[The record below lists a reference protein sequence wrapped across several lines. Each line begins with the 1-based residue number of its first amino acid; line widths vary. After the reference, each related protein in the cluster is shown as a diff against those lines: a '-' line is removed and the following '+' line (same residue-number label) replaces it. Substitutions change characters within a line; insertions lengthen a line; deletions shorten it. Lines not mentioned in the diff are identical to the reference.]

1 MSIIDVIKES
11 KLHNYTDIMS
21 DQEVIQTIL
30 SGVKPTGTSG
40 NREFIQELSS
50 LKDPDSQ
57 EIINVA
63 ADMFQSI
70 TNSAR
75 TTREILE
82 HLYANYSNESINL
95 LSNFIKIVHAK
106 DYTLKIDNPNDTA
119 LSKIK
124 NKQQKLS
131 QLPFSVK
138 KEKLSTK
145 EKDGA
150 SIESGLFRFEE
161 TYGLYRQKAE
171 KEDELYS
178 VEEILF
184 SKANIDKAK
193 KDETEGKS
201 TKNIIVNN
209 CKISDEKQEI
219 IESKLDTSMSFIL
232 IDSPDIK
239 IGTRNSIEL
248 ATFFNLLSTIELSK
262 CMPYFDATFLIPSLT
277 PSSPG
282 STSRFRSASITQF
295 LKGTPENPGNESYVY
310 KTLNK
315 TYEKSV
321 GSKKVDGVETNMS
334 IFTTPQTLNFFD
346 EIMIGHHENV
356 EDYLFNQ
363 RVERRPTTIHDITRP
378 FMTIKSFSIDVA
390 PTQGLMSFKT
400 GKISLVIHD
409 RTRIQDIAP
418 FVKPDM
424 FGSYGSEIVV
434 EYGWANI
441 DAINEDEKDKNYLG
455 DFLNQSRV
463 VEKYIITNSSFSMDN
478 NGQVNVDLSIAAR
491 GPIDI
496 RNVVFKTDALEAMNL
511 KAAQKHEVNY
521 KNKNVEF
528 TEKYKIEVNSGI
540 FSAIYGEVSRDYRD
554 TKNMNSMF
562 TSSAKLFTQPHP
574 SARNTKGV
582 KLTKY
587 KYLVNNFIKKKS
599 KLNLDTK
606 LADIINEFNKFT
618 RKKDDKEVL
627 TDMPSVAIG
636 FTINGN
642 DPSGTIGTK
651 SKNSKVKF
659 ADMTVRNLWERSV
672 YEKAKEATA
681 LKQTNP
687 SAPTNQTQAQ
697 TTPAAPSLQADH
709 QFLIDFKDSLL
720 NILES
725 SNKVYGRYSNV
736 KRRRL
741 DEVKDVIK
749 KIIGGLSEADPFYNK
764 EFTERYNRIILN
776 KNTGGNKIPIN
787 TISSKLNG
795 PSLQPKGTQYVSLG
809 SFITGLIGS
818 HLVSTGKFNEIQI
831 VSYTTN
837 HYAGLFS
844 NLNVASLLI
853 DRADLY
859 DYLENLFLEGGE
871 FTVESIISQVV
882 NEFLI
887 TRSSINYGLNKFYV
901 KDKNKTTKA
910 RRGKIKIFDERTTL
924 NTQTV
929 ALQQE
934 SVSKIIKLISLGL
947 EQGNLKK
954 QGEVLYSDMT
964 AQPDSYKY
972 LDTTKFVMP
981 KIKLT
986 FDTLTS
992 REDNEKT
999 ICRISLYDQSNNPFG
1014 SVSDIMENI
1023 YDKDMST
1030 LTHRINLAQRAYN
1043 SKASDAKK
1051 KNRSV
1056 SEKVKIA
1063 HQQKLSEIVEEF
1075 VFDKAKTDEVYGPE
1089 GVPSPLN
1096 TQNGVS
1102 PLAGFDMLSNGKF
1115 IDNLLSNTGISN
1127 TKISNTK
1134 RIPLTKKGNRA
1145 ILELDKDS
1153 TGKVTSVKIISS
1165 SPISNLKAR
1174 YKSIMPSITYG
1185 SQNSAIIEA
1194 SVTTVNE
1201 SKLNTVYLTRNYQS
1215 KTSENNKVKAI
1226 FEDELP
1232 LRIVPAQASI
1242 TMFGCPFVNFA
1253 QYLFLDFETGT
1264 TLDNTYFVTG
1274 IKHDLTPGKFT
1285 TQLTLSYGDIYG
1297 KYENMASTIQKAVNQ
1312 FAGFAS
1318 LPSQDGTPSSEATP
1332 SEGATVEEVAK
1343 DPSKENTGAKKA
1355 VKNQKRKKL
1364 LSKDKASQ
1372 NIYATNVFTVY
1383 FFSTS
1388 GQNKTTSIYPLEASN
1403 NQRIDENSVSSS
1415 NKDQQRQRVTI
1426 KNNKNILQFTSA
1438 NGQKNSDSLKP
1449 DYMATA
1455 KFNKFYT
1462 NLTYLTKQDILGG
1475 IQVKNNNVISVNN
1488 PVKDDISGRVSLID
1502 FRDPIYNDNFFNK
1515 AFSIYKNLID
1525 DTPLGDLN
1533 KPEKPHSKE
1542 VSFSYEVSQYDI
1554 SVNVKNTNT
1563 DDVVQI
1569 QYSEPQR
1576 KINLT
1581 GKESLSYSEN
1591 CKVAIDISIKP
1602 NKLNTGSFNY
1612 LYFDLLSSPF
1622 FINRRDKKTNNLH
1635 VNLDKAIIESIKD
1648 FKTDIQLLNKYK
1660 LFRYITMTDSL
1671 GVKFKLNNFFY
1682 KKGSKSAAENSMK
1695 ALILRDD
1702 SSNLYKKKW
1711 ANSDMDS
1718 LFSFEFNAGNDQEE
1732 FEQRINGL
1740 KHELINA
1747 QNIFLKELALGSYSN
1762 KSVNCC
1768 YRQEIGIKKKIS
1780 VQSTIKSE
1788 VGKKILYFKN
1798 YKKFEDLVKKYVILD
1813 IFDFNTQKEL
1823 YSHSI
1828 SADGVTNT
1836 SLLTNLDTFTAGIN
1850 KEHIFDNKYKS
1861 IKINQI
1867 FSDVDSLLLREFKF
1881 NTTHSM
1887 SWKDH
1892 KINLVDNGGA
1902 IINNKKNKSNK
1913 VVEFSVM
1920 RKAAKKIAHI
1930 NFDRCMVKILELFVP
1945 LDWDEL
1951 YFEDKKFTIKK
1962 EEHK

>member
-30 SGVKPTGTSG
+30 SGAKPTGTSG

-50 LKDPDSQ
+50 LEDPDSQ

-82 HLYANYSNESINL
+82 HLYANYSDESINL

-106 DYTLKIDNPNDTA
+106 DYTFKYNSPDPKLA
-119 LSKIK
+119 SF
-124 NKQQKLS
+124 KQQNLS
-131 QLPFSVK
+131 DTPFSVK
-138 KEKLSTK
+138 KEKL
-145 EKDGA
+145 
-150 SIESGLFRFEE
+150 INESNLFRFKE
-161 TYGLYRQKAE
+161 TYGLYKQKDE
-171 KEDELYS
+171 GTELYS

-193 KDETEGKS
+193 NDETEDKS

-209 CKISDEKQEI
+209 CKILKSGNKSNEITTHKI

-248 ATFFNLLSTIELSK
+248 ATFFNLLSSIELSK

-496 RNVVFKTDALEAMNL
+496 RNVVFKTDALEGMNL

-528 TEKYKIEVNSGI
+528 TEKYKIEVSSGI

-574 SARNTKGV
+574 TATNSSGV

-587 KYLVNNFIKKKS
+587 KYLVNKFIKNKN

-606 LADIINEFNKFT
+606 LSDIINEFNKFT

-651 SKNSKVKF
+651 SKNSEVKF
-659 ADMTVRNLWERSV
+659 AEMTVRNLWERSV
-672 YEKAKEATA
+672 YEKVKEATT
-681 LKQTNP
+681 LKQKNP
-687 SAPTNQTQAQ
+687 STPTTQTQAQ
-697 TTPAAPSLQADH
+697 TTPAVSSLPPEQ

-725 SNKVYGRYSNV
+725 SNKVYGKYSKV
-736 KRRRL
+736 KSHRL
-741 DEVKDVIK
+741 NEVRDVIK

-776 KNTGGNKIPIN
+776 KETGGNKIPVN
-787 TISSKLNG
+787 TISSDLKG
-795 PSLQPKGTQYVSLG
+795 PSLQPDGTHYVSLG

-853 DRADLY
+853 DRSDLY

-901 KDKNKTTKA
+901 KDKNQTTKA
-910 RRGKIKIFDERTTL
+910 RRGKIEIFDSITTL
-924 NTQTV
+924 DTQTV

-947 EQGNLKK
+947 EQGNLKEK
-954 QGEVLYSDMT
+954 GKDLYLKMNNN
-964 AQPDSYKY
+964 PDAYKY

-1089 GVPSPLN
+1089 SAPSPLD
-1096 TQNGVS
+1096 TQDGVS

-1127 TKISNTK
+1127 TKILNTK

-1312 FAGFAS
+1312 FGGFAS
-1318 LPSQDGTPSSEATP
+1318 LPSQDGTPSSDATP
-1332 SEGATVEEVAK
+1332 EEVATVEEVAK
-1343 DPSKENTGAKKA
+1343 DPNKVAPAAKKTA
-1355 VKNQKRKKL
+1355 KAKRRKQL
-1364 LSKDKASQ
+1364 LSSKKTSQ

-1383 FFSTS
+1383 YLSKS
-1388 GQNKTTSIYPLEASN
+1388 GQNKTSIYPLEASN
-1403 NQRIDENSVSSS
+1403 NQRIDGNSVSSS

-1426 KNNKNILQFTSA
+1426 KNKTNILQFTSA
-1438 NGQKNSDSLKP
+1438 SGRKAIVNSSKP

-1455 KFNKFYT
+1455 KFNEFYT
-1462 NLTYLTKQDILGG
+1462 NLTYLTEQDIIGG
-1475 IQVKNNNVISVNN
+1475 ITINRNIDVISVNSR
-1488 PVKDDISGRVSLID
+1488 VKNNIARRVPLID
-1502 FRDPIYNDNFFNK
+1502 FRDPIYNDNSLNK
-1515 AFSIYKNLID
+1515 ARPIYKNLID
-1525 DTPLGDLN
+1525 GTPLDSLN
-1533 KPEKPHSKE
+1533 SPKIPFSKE
-1542 VSFSYEVSQYDI
+1542 VKFSYNVSQYDI
-1554 SVNVKNTNT
+1554 SVNVKQKST

-1569 QYSEPQR
+1569 QYSDPER
-1576 KINLT
+1576 KIELTDKNNLF
-1581 GKESLSYSEN
+1581 YSES

-1602 NKLNTGSFNY
+1602 NKLSLGSFKY

-1622 FINRRDKKTNNLH
+1622 FINRRDKKTNNLY
-1635 VNLDKAIIESIKD
+1635 VDLDEAIIKSIKD

-1660 LFRYITMTDSL
+1660 LFRYITTASSI

-1695 ALILRDD
+1695 NLILR
-1702 SSNLYKKKW
+1702 NNGLKLYKKKW

-1718 LFSFEFNAGNDQEE
+1718 LFSFEFNAGNNQEE
-1732 FEQRINGL
+1732 FERRINGL

-1762 KSVNCC
+1762 ESVNCC
-1768 YRQEIGIKKKIS
+1768 YRQEIGMKKNKS
-1780 VQSTIKSE
+1780 VQSSIESE

-1828 SADGVTNT
+1828 SAEGVTNT
-1836 SLLTNLDTFTAGIN
+1836 SLLDNLSTFTAKIK
-1850 KEHIFDNKYKS
+1850 KEHIFDKKIEKEILNK
-1861 IKINQI
+1861 I
-1867 FSDVDSLLLREFKF
+1867 FSDNDSLLLREFKF
-1881 NTTHSM
+1881 NTTHSKK
-1887 SWKDH
+1887 WKDH
-1892 KINLVDNGGA
+1892 KISLVDNKRD
-1902 IINNKKNKSNK
+1902 IIKKKNKSNK

-1920 RKAAKKIAHI
+1920 RMGVEKVAHI

-1962 EEHK
+1962 EDHI